1 MPDYGPTRDDLGRP
15 LGRLAPEIEIADRP
29 DPDRPD
35 RSRTPPTVRGARRH
49 DAVLAIYGARSPQHT
64 AAERFRDDCAMALGA
79 RVDGARAAFRVQSG
93 TRYPEP
99 AQAVL
104 DALQRAQE
112 AWSAIGL
119 GGRRITAA
127 CILGGMSC
135 RTYDATFRHAHD
147 YRGAD
152 NRLVDAYAALPK
164 MSLEKAAQILGTSSR
179 RLDNALTRTGY
190 RRAAQEPQPA
200 DKPVRASLFPLPAGS
215 ELSWSLLWQ
224 GLSGGVPPYPG

>member
-1 MPDYGPTRDDLGRP
+1 MIPNPYEPADL
-15 LGRLAPEIEIADRP
+15 
-29 DPDRPD
+29 
-35 RSRTPPTVRGARRH
+35 ARRYN
-49 DAVLAIYGARSPQHT
+49 ALPPMSLSA
-64 AAERFRDDCAMALGA
+64 AAERLGISRYTLAGALTKT
-79 RVDGARAAFRVQSG
+79 G
-93 TRYPEP
+93 TPRKVAPP
-99 AQAVL
+99 
-104 DALQRAQE
+104 
-112 AWSAIGL
+112 
-119 GGRRITAA
+119 
-127 CILGGMSC
+127 
-135 RTYDATFRHAHD
+135 AHD

-200 DKPVRASLFPLPAGS
+200 AKPVRASLFPLPAGS

>member
-49 DAVLAIYGARSPQHT
+49 DAVLAIYGPRSAEHR

-79 RVDGARAAFRVQSG
+79 RIDGARAAFRVQSG

-99 AQAVL
+99 SQAVL
-104 DALQRAQE
+104 DALQRAQG

-119 GGRRITAA
+119 GGRRITLA
-127 CILGGMSC
+127 CILGGMPC
-135 RTYDATFRHAHD
+135 RTYDATFGHAH
-147 YRGAD
+147 GSA
-152 NRLVDAYAALPK
+152 
-164 MSLEKAAQILGTSSR
+164 SR
-179 RLDNALTRTGY
+179 RLAHALDRLIRHYDAVDNPGSVVAGNGHARCPACATR
-190 RRAAQEPQPA
+190 
-200 DKPVRASLFPLPAGS
+200 K
-215 ELSWSLLWQ
+215 
-224 GLSGGVPPYPG
+224 